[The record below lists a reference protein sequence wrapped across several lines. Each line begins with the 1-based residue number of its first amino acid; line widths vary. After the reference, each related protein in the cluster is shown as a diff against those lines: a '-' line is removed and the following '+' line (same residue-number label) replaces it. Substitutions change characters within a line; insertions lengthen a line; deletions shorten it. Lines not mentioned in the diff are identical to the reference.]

1 MITTEVQ
8 LISAAWCKR
17 CHAIRPEVVK
27 VCTIAGALLT
37 YIDFDDLEEE
47 DPLKKSVVS
56 LPTIRM
62 RTGTSPW
69 ATWTAATYEDWKSAV
84 VAAAPKEDADF

>member
-1 MITTEVQ
+1 MSAEVQ

-17 CHAIRPEVVK
+17 CHVIRPEVVA
-27 VCTIAGALLT
+27 VCAMAGAALT
-37 YIDFDDLEEE
+37 YVDFDDLEED

-62 RTGTSPW
+62 RVGGGEWS
-69 ATWTAATYEDWKSAV
+69 TWTAATYEEWKVAV
-84 VAAAPKEDADF
+84 VAAAPKEDEDF